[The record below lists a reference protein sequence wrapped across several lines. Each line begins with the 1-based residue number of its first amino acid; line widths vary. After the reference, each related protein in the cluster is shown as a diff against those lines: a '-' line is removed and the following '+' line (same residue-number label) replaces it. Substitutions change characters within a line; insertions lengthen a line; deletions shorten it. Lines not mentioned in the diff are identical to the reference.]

1 METIWL
7 IALCFGAAIFLAGLY
22 AVSAGGQFLVRYR
35 ESFMEQARI
44 NMSDMFLF
52 VDPTKLFM
60 MNAVFLVV
68 VTLLVWIVSGNL
80 IAALVALALSA
91 LLPRKL
97 YVWLKARRIDRIQ
110 NQLPDALMMMSGS
123 MKAGLGFTPAL
134 ESVVR
139 DGYPPLAQ
147 ELALVL
153 REQHLGVKQEE
164 ALDNLAKRVPVV
176 DMQLFISAVQISRE
190 VGGNLAES
198 LKTVA
203 VTLRRRLIME
213 GKVKSLTAQGKLQ
226 GIVMAMLPVGLVGYL
241 AWMYPDTM
249 EPMFNTWI
257 GYSVIAVCIVLE
269 YLGYKICKKI
279 MTIDI

>member
-7 IALCFGAAIFLAGLY
+7 IALCVGAAIFLGGLY
-22 AVSAGGQFLVRYR
+22 AASAGSEFLARYR
-35 ESFMEQARI
+35 ASFMEQAR
-44 NMSDMFLF
+44 NNLTDMFLF
-52 VDPTKLFM
+52 IEPAKLFA

-68 VTLLVWIVSGNL
+68 TTLLVWLITGNL
-80 IAALVALALSA
+80 IAAAIALVACA
-91 LLPRKL
+91 LLPNKL
-97 YVWLKARRIDRIQ
+97 YNWLKARRIDQIQ
-110 NQLPDALMMMSGS
+110 SQLPDALMMMSGS
-123 MKAGLGFTPAL
+123 MKAGLGFGPAL

-164 ALDNLAKRVPVV
+164 ALENLARRVPIM
-176 DMQLFISAVQISRE
+176 DMQLFVSAVSISRE

-203 VTLRRRLIME
+203 ETLRRRLIME

-226 GIVMAMLPVGLVGYL
+226 GIVMAMLPVGLVAYL

-249 EPMFNTWI
+249 APMFDTWI
-257 GYSVIAVCIVLE
+257 GYGIIAICVVLE
-269 YLGYKICKKI
+269 YLGYKVCKKI